1 MGVMI
6 NMLMGND
13 GDSRAAIEAVK
24 GQEIRKVEMFDDG
37 DGRLVLTFDENVLTL
52 QDDGRSC
59 CESRYMT
66 TDDELGD
73 FVGAEFRGV
82 ELRDGPE
89 LADEWGGPHEQQF
102 LYVNTSIGT
111 LVVTTHNEH
120 NGYYGG
126 FWIKAELTEREG

>member
-1 MGVMI
+1 MI
-6 NMLMGND
+6 NILTDNSEE
-13 GDSRAAIEAVK
+13 SRAAIESVSGK
-24 GQEIRKVEMFDDG
+24 TIRKVEMLDIG
-37 DGRLVLTFDENVLTL
+37 DGALVLAFDNATLTIE
-52 QDDGRSC
+52 DDGRSC
-59 CESRYMT
+59 CENRYMT
-66 TDDELGD
+66 TDDELAD

-89 LADEWGGPHEQQF
+89 LMTKYGEPHEQQF

-126 FWIKAELTEREG
+126 FWIKAFLNREE